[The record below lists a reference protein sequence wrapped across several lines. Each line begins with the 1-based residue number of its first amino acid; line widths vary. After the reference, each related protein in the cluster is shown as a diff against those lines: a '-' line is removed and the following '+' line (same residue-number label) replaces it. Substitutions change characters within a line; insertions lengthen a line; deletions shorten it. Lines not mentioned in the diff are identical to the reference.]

1 MEDCFLRGTDP
12 DWSFKDAV
20 PINRH
25 IIWDNEG
32 NTSKITLQLHSNHY
46 PLIEAWAGYRR
57 PAMQTP
63 CLSFAEQYVAAF
75 TEWRSLMVGE
85 STPHLIMATRQVEMP
100 NANPSWID

>member
-46 PLIEAWAGYRR
+46 PLIEAYAGYRR
-57 PAMQTP
+57 LAMQTP
-63 CLSFAEQYVAAF
+63 CLSA
-75 TEWRSLMVGE
+75 RGE
-85 STPHLIMATRQVEMP
+85 GQVLKGHDFSRAIKPQES
-100 NANPSWID
+100 AGL